1 MVVSAEGKGLALTG
15 SGIRQEED
23 HKGTTVEVSKAMRR
37 CQNRGVIV
45 TAGQAPTK
53 PVYERSGIRHERW
66 PQLAKEADRRNMGS
80 LQVMLRENL

>member
-1 MVVSAEGKGLALTG
+1 
-15 SGIRQEED
+15 
-23 HKGTTVEVSKAMRR
+23 VSKAMRR

-53 PVYERSGIRHERW
+53 PVYGRGGIRHERW
-66 PQLAKEADRRNMGS
+66 PEPANEADGRNMGS

>member
-1 MVVSAEGKGLALTG
+1 MVVNAEGKGLALTG

-53 PVYERSGIRHERW
+53 PVYERSGVRHERW